1 MIQYLKEV
9 FYMRNITKFGS
20 SLLVAGTL
28 LLTSGCSCSMKAKK
42 IDEQTE
48 QLKLSDIEY
57 LDDKLVD
64 YIATYKLVK
73 NDGVT
78 ESLEEYTVKRD
89 VDGNIYYLTTTFGS
103 AAVGSE
109 MKTTKIDE
117 KLFMDGETLKYQ
129 KGENVADSIISLDH
143 TTPSHAFID
152 LSTLKATSD
161 YYGYTHSVYNEYRS
175 VPFNA
180 CASNNTVIADL
191 PDYSSGFGIQH
202 LSCNAKKKTFGKE
215 YTYEI
220 NYSISVSEIV
230 SITVKA
236 DKNNKITSVTKVN
249 TFSVNETD
257 KIVTT
262 MTFNVSY
269 TNV

>member
-1 MIQYLKEV
+1 
-9 FYMRNITKFGS
+9 MRNITKFGS

-28 LLTSGCSCSMKAKK
+28 LLTSGCSRSMKTEK

-143 TTPSHAFID
+143 TTPSF
-152 LSTLKATSD
+152 L
-161 YYGYTHSVYNEYRS
+161 
-175 VPFNA
+175 
-180 CASNNTVIADL
+180 
-191 PDYSSGFGIQH
+191 
-202 LSCNAKKKTFGKE
+202 
-215 YTYEI
+215 
-220 NYSISVSEIV
+220 
-230 SITVKA
+230 
-236 DKNNKITSVTKVN
+236 
-249 TFSVNETD
+249 
-257 KIVTT
+257 
-262 MTFNVSY
+262 
-269 TNV
+269 TNL